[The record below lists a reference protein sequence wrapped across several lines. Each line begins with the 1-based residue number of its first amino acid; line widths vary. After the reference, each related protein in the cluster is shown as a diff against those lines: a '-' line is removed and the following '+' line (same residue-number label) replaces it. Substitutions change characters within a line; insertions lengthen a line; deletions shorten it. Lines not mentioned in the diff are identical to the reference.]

1 MALLLISEMTTKS
14 KNTQENEIL
23 ENMAT
28 PSIVKNM
35 TNMSIIVVYTLY
47 HLIYNN
53 DREHADVVHVRC
65 ELQQSPRYSGGDC
78 C

>member
-53 DREHADVVHVRC
+53 DREQADFGHV
-65 ELQQSPRYSGGDC
+65 
-78 C
+78 